1 MLAKNKREGSVYT
14 SMYIDPAILEYH
26 EFSVCGRI
34 CKLRIINSGAEFESP
49 LSAILAFSF
58 EIN

>member
-34 CKLRIINSGAEFESP
+34 CKLRIINSGAGFESP
-49 LSAILAFSF
+49 PLRYFSVF
-58 EIN
+58 F

>member
-34 CKLRIINSGAEFESP
+34 CTLRVSNSGSGYVAVSQ
-49 LSAILAFSF
+49 
-58 EIN
+58 